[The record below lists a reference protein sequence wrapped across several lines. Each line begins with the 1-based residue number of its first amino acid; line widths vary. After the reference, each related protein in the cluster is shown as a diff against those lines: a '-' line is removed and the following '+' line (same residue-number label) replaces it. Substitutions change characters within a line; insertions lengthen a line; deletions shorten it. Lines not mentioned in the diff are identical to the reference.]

1 MEKTLNLRLFRKAN
15 GITQDAVAEYLGVT
29 KGFIS
34 QVENGR
40 VELPEEKIAKLLQ
53 NDRGWSVEDYKKMA
67 VALLAA
73 EIPAQ
78 EVEKRDVILKLPDTP
93 PAQHYHI
100 SPEEVESLKEQLRKK
115 DEQIDRLLAI
125 IESYGKR

>member
-40 VELPEEKIAKLLQ
+40 VALPEEKIAKLLQ
-53 NDRGWSVEDYKKMA
+53 NDRGWSFEDYKKMA

-78 EVEKRDVILKLPDTP
+78 EVEKRDVILKLPDMP

>member
-40 VELPEEKIAKLLQ
+40 TALPEEKIAKLLQ
-53 NDRGWSVEDYKKMA
+53 NDRGWSFEDYKKMA

-78 EVEKRDVILKLPDTP
+78 EVEKRDVILKLPDMP

>member
-40 VELPEEKIAKLLQ
+40 VALPEEKIAKLLQ
-53 NDRGWSVEDYKKMA
+53 NDRGWSFEDYKKMA

-78 EVEKRDVILKLPDTP
+78 EVEKRDVILKLPDMP

-125 IESYGKR
+125 IESYGKK

>member
-40 VELPEEKIAKLLQ
+40 VDLPEEKIAKLLH
-53 NDRGWSVEDYKKMA
+53 NDRGWSFEDYKKMA

-78 EVEKRDVILKLPDTP
+78 EVEKRDVILKLPDMP

>member
-29 KGFIS
+29 KGFIT

-40 VELPEEKIAKLLQ
+40 VALPEEKIAKLLQ
-53 NDRGWSVEDYKKMA
+53 NDRGWSFEDYKKMA

-78 EVEKRDVILKLPDTP
+78 EVEKRDVILKLPDMP

>member
-34 QVENGR
+34 QVENGKST
-40 VELPEEKIAKLLQ
+40 LPEEKIVKLLQ
-53 NDRGWSVEDYKKMA
+53 NDRGWSFEDYRKMA
-67 VALLAA
+67 VALMTV
-73 EIPAQ
+73 EVPAQ
-78 EVEKRDVILKLPDTP
+78 KTETRDVVLKLPDTP
-93 PAQHYHI
+93 PVQHYHI
-100 SPEEVESLKEQLRKK
+100 TAEELESLKEQIRKK